1 MKKKYIQLAIGSICT
16 IVGFLMVSQFKI
28 LIKDS
33 LNMTDKEEIMIEIDN
48 LKNEKSELEK
58 KNANLSE
65 KLNKIEDTA
74 VDKGNISKEVKES
87 LDKTRMIIGEEDVQG
102 HGIILSIN
110 IKSPLVVGQNAD
122 TIKEYELTHLVNLL
136 NFSEAQA
143 ISINDYRITQQTGIR
158 NASDF
163 IWVGDGRVSS
173 IKPIEIKVIGNVEK
187 LKGGIIFPG
196 EMEFG
201 SLVNYD
207 YKIEESDDVKIKK
220 SNKPLESNYLNEYK
234 EE

>member
-1 MKKKYIQLAIGSICT
+1 
-16 IVGFLMVSQFKI
+16 MVSQFKI
-28 LIKDS
+28 LKNNSVDS
-33 LNMTDKEEIMIEIDN
+33 LSMTDKEEIMIEIDN

-58 KNANLSE
+58 KNLNLSK
-65 KLNKIEDTA
+65 KLSSIEDSA
-74 VDKGNISKEVKES
+74 VDEGDISKVVKES
-87 LDKTRMIIGEEDVQG
+87 LDKTRMILGEEDVEG
-102 HGIILSIN
+102 SGIIVSIN
-110 IKSPLVVGQNAD
+110 IKSPLVIGQNAD

-143 ISINDYRITQQTGIR
+143 ISINDYRITQQTGIK

-163 IWVGDGRVSS
+163 IWVGDGRISS
-173 IKPIEIKVIGNVEK
+173 IKLIEIKVIGNINK
-187 LKGGIIFPG
+187 LKEGITFPG

-201 SLVNYD
+201 ALINYD
-207 YKIEESDDVKIKK
+207 YKIEESDEVKIKK

>member
-1 MKKKYIQLAIGSICT
+1 MKKKYIQLSIGSICT
-16 IVGFLMVSQFKI
+16 IVGFLTVSQFKI
-28 LIKDS
+28 LTKDS
-33 LNMTDKEEIMIEIDN
+33 LNMTDKEEIMFEIDN
-48 LKNEKSELEK
+48 LKNEKNELEK

-65 KLNKIEDTA
+65 KLNEIEDTA

-163 IWVGDGRVSS
+163 IWVGDARVSS